1 MKLVLK
7 KGLVKKPTEDERREF
22 ADGGHPAQT
31 GDILALT
38 RQAEVV
44 GESSTT
50 STPAPK
56 PPSNIQIQAETSVQ
70 QPLFPKRVAPAA
82 KRVAFANTLAETAK
96 AKTLAEPAKATE
108 AVQTTTT
115 TEGKEE
121 ETIQTLTRKPKV
133 LNPAR
138 YGPTLAPL
146 AKEILDEQAE
156 NPYKDQTEDPVY
168 PLASRR
174 GFQKQ
179 ILKLYSSFIKVP
191 DKSKELD
198 YDVCRKLSSKQSTE
212 VEMYEYQKFVREY
225 MRQASPY
232 RGLLVY
238 HGLGSGKTC
247 SAIAAAEALFSVS
260 NKKIIIMTPFS
271 LRDNF
276 IREITFCG
284 FRHFRFQNH
293 WVKFDVKRPPVYFFA
308 KEVLG
313 MQTDFLKKQT
323 HIYVPDFTKAPNYNE
338 LDAADRKKV
347 GEQLMH
353 QITSRIRFIN
363 YNGISSEKLKR
374 IACAQPDK
382 NGYRLFDNAVII
394 IDEVHNMVRLM
405 QGSIDPY
412 LISLPNLRRKVPL
425 EPIAPG
431 SWTPAL
437 CSKPFDPKRPLQ
449 TNYKRGYL
457 FFRMLASAQN
467 SKIIGL
473 SGTPLIN
480 FPEEL
485 GILTNLL
492 AGYIQYASL
501 LVTPNTQTNE
511 KAVRDFLTAHQ
522 FVDFVEVQPSGV
534 NLEVSFSL
542 LPQGMTKTKGADG
555 QFGVQK
561 LPVTSEEVKFPTLQE
576 VFNELVEILHSH
588 ELKVIGEP
596 KFSAEPILPPTG
608 QEFRDIFLEKD
619 GSTLKNTNV
628 MRKRIQGIISYYR
641 GAKKELMPSVTN
653 TVVRVP
659 MSPYSQG
666 EYLRVR
672 AEELEKTM
680 EQKKK
685 TKGTAAV
692 EGIQGRVNNL
702 WASIYEITKQKQ
714 INSYRM
720 FSRQACNFTFPE
732 GISRPRPRDKESILQ
747 EIGQDKEII
756 DRVQDARTQEEE
768 EEEELVLPSGL
779 TLLQPRAEGE
789 EGEEGEEQD
798 EEDEEEAERL
808 DNEID
813 AAAAEEFAG
822 DDAELQN
829 EVAQEG
835 ETVLISELEPAPEAT
850 VVASTT
856 TTTITTT
863 TEEKKEQDG
872 GALEPQ
878 APPKKKTLTAANI
891 YAQQKAKCRVKGL
904 LPGETYPVAL
914 RRARNCLKNFS
925 EGKLRLFK
933 KEPGTDWRQK
943 LIAGA
948 EPDPERLMKYSPK
961 FAEML
966 KNIIKAP
973 GSSLVYSQ
981 FLEME
986 GIGIFTT
993 VLDINEFEP
1002 ITIEVGDGGELR
1014 FSAKTVES
1022 LKKGTKVYRYLT
1034 FTGGDVSAAPAAPA
1048 KEGERRL
1055 AKMIQEKT
1063 KIRNMSLR
1071 VFNARYRAP
1080 DAEKEGDKGSFPE
1093 LPQTMSDVL
1102 VEAGFTGN
1110 LHGDLCRVFCIT
1122 SAGAEGLSLRNVRNV
1137 HIMEPYW
1144 NHVRTDQVQ
1153 GRAVRICSHMD
1164 LDLEERNVDVFTYC
1178 TVFNNDSLLHPD
1190 GRGTAYPQIDGTI
1203 LNQDGLK
1210 AEEAVK
1216 LGLPVPTGAKEYVMT
1231 SDEYLLNISERKRE
1245 LLTNIQDLM
1254 KSSAVDC
1261 ELNSYE
1267 NEEEGIGCVT
1277 IKGTQDQFAFHPV
1290 LATDIALTE
1299 AEYGSGAMTTAVVQE
1314 QQQEETRAPLELGAA
1329 VSTVGLGARTAPS
1342 TISTVRQIRAA
1353 PRLPTAAAKPKAKVV
1368 SEKGVRYIAYP
1379 EIDRGQTLPTSYKIY
1394 SINDV
1399 KLKQQVGTILADT
1412 EGNPVGEIS
1421 FFALGSSI

>member
-7 KGLVKKPTEDERREF
+7 KGLVKKPTEDEKREF
-22 ADGGHPAQT
+22 GDGGHPGQT

-38 RQAEVV
+38 RQADAV
-44 GESSTT
+44 GVSGAEATT
-50 STPAPK
+50 TTTTVPK
-56 PPSNIQIQAETSVQ
+56 PPSNTQIQAQESIQ
-70 QPLFPKRVAPAA
+70 KPLFPKAVAAEK
-82 KRVAFANTLAETAK
+82 KRVVFSE
-96 AKTLAEPAKATE
+96 
-108 AVQTTTT
+108 TTTT
-115 TEGKEE
+115 KEE
-121 ETIQTLTRKPKV
+121 EKANAEVETKGDETMKRKPKV

-138 YGPTLAPL
+138 YGPSLAPL
-146 AKEILDEQAE
+146 AKEILEEQSE
-156 NPYKDQTEDPVY
+156 NPYKDQTEAPVY

-284 FRHFRFQNH
+284 FRHFRFQNY
-293 WVKFDVKRPPVYFFA
+293 WVKMDVKRPPVYFFA

-323 HIYVPDFTKAPNYNE
+323 HIYVPDFTKAPNYND

-374 IACAQPDK
+374 MACAKPDK

-425 EPIAPG
+425 EPISPG
-431 SWTPAL
+431 PWNPAL
-437 CSKPFDPKRPLQ
+437 CAKPFDPKRPLQ

-457 FFRMLASAQN
+457 FFRMLAAAQN

-522 FVDFVEVQPSGV
+522 FVDFVDVQPSGV
-534 NLEVSFSL
+534 NLDIAFSL
-542 LPQGMTKTKGADG
+542 LPQGMTKTKTADG

-561 LPVTSEEVKFPTLQE
+561 LPPSSSEGQDDDVKFPSLE
-576 VFNELVEILHSH
+576 DVFNELAEVLQSH
-588 ELKVIGEP
+588 ELKVVGEP
-596 KFSAEPILPPTG
+596 KFTAEPILPPTG
-608 QEFRDIFLEKD
+608 QEFRDVFLEKD

-672 AEELEKTM
+672 AEELEETM

-747 EIGQDKEII
+747 EIGKDKEII
-756 DRVQDARTQEEE
+756 DRVQEARVREEE
-768 EEEELVLPSGL
+768 DEEELVIPAGL

-789 EGEEGEEQD
+789 EQEGESKQGEEE
-798 EEDEEEAERL
+798 EEDNEEEAERQ

-813 AAAAEEFAG
+813 DAAAQEFAG

-829 EVAQEG
+829 EVNQEG
-835 ETVLISELEPAPEAT
+835 ETIFINELEPAPEAT
-850 VVASTT
+850 VVAVSTT
-856 TTTITTT
+856 KE
-863 TEEKKEQDG
+863 TEEKKEGQEG
-872 GALEPQ
+872 GALE
-878 APPKKKTLTAANI
+878 PPKKKTLTAANI

-925 EGKLRLFK
+925 EGKLRLYK
-933 KEPGTDWRQK
+933 KEVGTDWRQK
-943 LIAGA
+943 LIAGTD
-948 EPDPERLMKYSPK
+948 PDPERLMKYSPK
-961 FAEML
+961 FAAIL

-1002 ITIEVGDGGELR
+1002 ITIEVGEGNELR

-1034 FTGGDVSAAPAAPA
+1034 FTGGDAAMPAGPA

-1055 AKMIQEKT
+1055 AKMISEKT

-1071 VFNARYRAP
+1071 VFNARYREP
-1080 DAEKEGDKGSFPE
+1080 DAEKEDDKGSFPE
-1093 LPQTMSDVL
+1093 LPQAMSDVL

-1110 LHGDLCRVFCIT
+1110 LHGELCRVFCIT

-1164 LDLEERNVDVFTYC
+1164 LELEERNVDVFTYC
-1178 TVFNNDSLLHPD
+1178 TVFDDDSLLHLD

-1203 LNQDGLK
+1203 LNHDGLK
-1210 AEEAVK
+1210 AEEAAKV
-1216 LGLPVPTGAKEYVMT
+1216 GLPVPTGAKEYVMT

-1261 ELNSYE
+1261 EVNAYE
-1267 NEEEGIGCVT
+1267 NEEEGVGCVT

-1299 AEYGSGAMTTAVVQE
+1299 AEYGAATTTAAAYGQQQQQQEQE
-1314 QQQEETRAPLELGAA
+1314 QQVRAPLELGAA
-1329 VSTVGLGARTAPS
+1329 VSSGRMVPATV
-1342 TISTVRQIRAA
+1342 STVRQIRAA
-1353 PRLPTAAAKPKAKVV
+1353 PLPSQAAAKPKAKVV
-1368 SEKGVRYIAYP
+1368 NEKGIRYIAYP
-1379 EIDRGQTLPTSYKIY
+1379 EIDRGQVLPTSYKIY

-1399 KLKQQVGTILADT
+1399 KLKQQLGTILADT
-1412 EGNPVGEIS
+1412 QGNPVGEIS
-1421 FFALGSSI
+1421 FIAL